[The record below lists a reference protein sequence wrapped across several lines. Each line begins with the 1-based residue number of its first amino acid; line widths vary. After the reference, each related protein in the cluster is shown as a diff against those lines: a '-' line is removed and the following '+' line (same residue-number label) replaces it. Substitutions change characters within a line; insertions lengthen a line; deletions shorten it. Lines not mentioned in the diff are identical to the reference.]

1 MRGKLP
7 PRALVCQC
15 AYSKVSDETLR
26 TLAASVK
33 ALKMEKRMV
42 GWDLDELEA
51 SARETLEREPD
62 SDDESEDE
70 IERMLPAPL

>member
-1 MRGKLP
+1 MK
-7 PRALVCQC
+7 
-15 AYSKVSDETLR
+15 S
-26 TLAASVK
+26 
-33 ALKMEKRMV
+33 LKMEKRMV

-51 SARETLEREPD
+51 SALEAMERVPD